1 MLPNFDTHFIALS
14 EGSTSATFAKFLGFV
29 KTSPVPVIQSR
40 FRPKTSPLSVR
51 KTNVVHGY
59 ALEVVR
65 IKEIERSSEKRSLC
79 IFISCLSQRREDK
92 LNVAELAYYDLSK

>member
-1 MLPNFDTHFIALS
+1 
-14 EGSTSATFAKFLGFV
+14 
-29 KTSPVPVIQSR
+29 
-40 FRPKTSPLSVR
+40 
-51 KTNVVHGY
+51 VHGY

-65 IKEIERSSEKRSLC
+65 IKEIERSSEKWSLC